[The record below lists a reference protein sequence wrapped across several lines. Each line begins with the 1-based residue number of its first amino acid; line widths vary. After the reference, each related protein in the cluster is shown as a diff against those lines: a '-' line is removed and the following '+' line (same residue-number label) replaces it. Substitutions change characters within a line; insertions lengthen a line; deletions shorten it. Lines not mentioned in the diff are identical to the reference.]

1 MKQRPSSIFKLFM
14 SAVVLTA
21 LLALSGPVG
30 NILSAYSEPVP
41 SVWRIVSRL
50 VMLLSG
56 LALASALIQ
65 LLLERRT
72 PFSTF
77 IWASSLNSTTT
88 TSFTGKGHTSNM
100 AAGEITQRSS
110 SAWNG
115 A

>member
-1 MKQRPSSIFKLFM
+1 M
-14 SAVVLTA
+14 SAAVLA
-21 LLALSGPVG
+21 VMLGLSGPVG
-30 NILSAYSEPVP
+30 DILAAYVEPVP

-50 VMLLSG
+50 IMLLSG
-56 LALASALIQ
+56 LALASVLIQ

-72 PFSTF
+72 PFSTS